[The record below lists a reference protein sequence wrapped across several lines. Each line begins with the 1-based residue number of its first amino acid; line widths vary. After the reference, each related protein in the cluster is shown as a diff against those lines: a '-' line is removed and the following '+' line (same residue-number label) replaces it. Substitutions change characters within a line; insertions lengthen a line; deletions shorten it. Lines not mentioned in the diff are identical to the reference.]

1 MTLNRNKV
9 IAIVNQKGGV
19 AKTTT
24 AVNLATSFAAID
36 QKTLVIDFD
45 SQGNASTGFGIDAIY
60 RKQKNIYKV
69 ITGLTSIKDAI
80 IPTSVPKLDIIPATV
95 DLSAAEIDLIDFPER
110 EFILKKCLNEIINDY
125 DRIIIDCPPSLG
137 ISTINAL
144 AACESVI
151 IPLQCEFYA
160 LEGLAHLL
168 KTVEKVKKRIN
179 PNLEILGLL
188 LIMYD
193 KRNRLTDEVEKDV
206 RSCLNEKVFKVV
218 IPRNVKISEAPSHG
232 IPALIYDHRSS
243 GSRAYAL
250 LAREILQN
258 EKSLE
263 KAMEFE
269 YEE

>member
-1 MTLNRNKV
+1 MNKV

-24 AVNLATSFAAID
+24 AVNLATSFAAIEER
-36 QKTLVIDFD
+36 TLVIDFD
-45 SQGNASTGFGIDAIY
+45 SQGNASTGFGIDFSL

-69 ITGLTSIKDAI
+69 ITGLSSIEDAI
-80 IPTSVPKLDIIPATV
+80 IATTVPNLDIITATV
-95 DLSAAEIDLIDFPER
+95 DLSAAEIDLIDFPNR
-110 EFILKKCLNEIINDY
+110 EFILKKSLESILNKY

-168 KTVEKVKKRIN
+168 KTIEKVKKRIN
-179 PNLEILGLL
+179 PNLEILGVLL
-188 LIMYD
+188 TMYD
-193 KRNRLTDEVEKDV
+193 KRNKLTDEVEQDV
-206 RSCLNEKVFKVV
+206 RACLNDKVFKIV

-232 IPALIYDHRSS
+232 IPALIYDHRSA
-243 GSRAYAL
+243 GSQAYAL
-250 LAREILQN
+250 LAREILTN
-258 EKSLE
+258 ERNIAE
-263 KAMEFE
+263 KIREFA